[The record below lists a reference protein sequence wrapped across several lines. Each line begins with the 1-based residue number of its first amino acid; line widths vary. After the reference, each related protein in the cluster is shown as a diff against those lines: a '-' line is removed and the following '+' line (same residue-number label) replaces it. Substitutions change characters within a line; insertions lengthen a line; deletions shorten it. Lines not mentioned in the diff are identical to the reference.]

1 MELHNLKPAQGA
13 TKKSKRIGR
22 GQGSGYGGTSTK
34 GHKGAQSR
42 SGYSKKIGHE
52 GGQQPLQRRVPKFGF
67 KNPFRVEYQAINL
80 GKIEEV
86 AKEKKIKAFDQKVF
100 VELGLAH
107 KNDNIKVLADGELT
121 QKLDITAHKFSKK
134 AVEMIEKAGGKA
146 TALNGASEE
155 VVEEKKPAKKAAP
168 KAKTEEVK
176 ETTPAEPAAADK
188 ESKAETKA
196 TEAKKEEPKAEAK
209 KEESENK
216 TEESDKKDGD
226 TE

>member
-86 AKEKKIKAFDQKVF
+86 AKEKKIKVFDQKVF

-107 KNDNIKVLADGELT
+107 KNDSIKVLADGELT
-121 QKLDITAHKFSKK
+121 QKLEITAHKFSKK
-134 AVEMIEKAGGKA
+134 AAEMIEKAGGKA
-146 TALNGASEE
+146 TALSGASEE
-155 VVEEKKPAKKAAP
+155 VVEEKKSAKKAAP

-176 ETTPAEPAAADK
+176 ETAPAESATADATADK
-188 ESKAETKA
+188 ETKA
-196 TEAKKEEPKAEAK
+196 EAKKEEPKAEAK

-216 TEESDKKDGD
+216 SEESDKKDGD